1 MTSYEGKTLPQLK
14 RSRSA
19 ITGVITKTLTKTQ
32 PILAKDKNDVT
43 PDEIADLEVR
53 QALFE
58 QKLSEAELLNAA
70 ILEQTPDADDEV
82 QEELINASEFHCKI
96 SFELKRIVKF
106 LEQFVEPGPSLEN
119 APAPTSASPNC
130 ASLKMPKFS
139 LPNFNGQYQNWTPFY
154 EQFMASVD
162 SSKLP
167 DIQKFNYLK
176 SSPVG
181 EASQLISYLPL
192 SNTNYK
198 IALKILIDR
207 YDNERLIVNTHLL
220 AIFNLKPLQSQSAS

>member
-1 MTSYEGKTLPQLK
+1 MTSYEGKTLQQLK

-19 ITGVITKTLTKTQ
+19 ITGVITKTVTKTQ

-82 QEELINASEFHCKI
+82 QEELINASEFHCNI

-119 APAPTSASPNC
+119 APAAAGASANC
-130 ASLKMPKFS
+130 ASSLKMPKFS
-139 LPNFNGQYQNWTPFY
+139 LPNFDGQYQNWTPFY

-162 SSKLP
+162 SSKTLP
-167 DIQKFNYLK
+167 DIQKFNYLNLLLWAK
-176 SSPVG
+176 LHNSFHT
-181 EASQLISYLPL
+181 YLCQIQI
-192 SNTNYK
+192 T
-198 IALKILIDR
+198 R
-207 YDNERLIVNTHLL
+207 
-220 AIFNLKPLQSQSAS
+220 